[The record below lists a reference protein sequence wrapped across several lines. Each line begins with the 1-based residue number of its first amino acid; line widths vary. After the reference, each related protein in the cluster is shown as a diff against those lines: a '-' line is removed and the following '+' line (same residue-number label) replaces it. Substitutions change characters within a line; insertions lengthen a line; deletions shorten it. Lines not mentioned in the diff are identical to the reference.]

1 MHCTAAPPSIFNHDV
16 IELNKCTVVWCGC
29 FPYSQAL
36 ELQLKIS
43 GLKKCGYKKDILLL
57 LEHPPVITLGRSA
70 ERKNLLAGPD
80 YLKAHGVELQE
91 TDRGGDITFHGPGQ
105 LVGYPVLALQPG
117 ERDVR
122 AYMRRLEE
130 SLIRLLDTY
139 GIACGRDT
147 GYTGVWTE
155 NGKIAA
161 MGVHISRWI
170 TRHGFA
176 LNVNTDLS
184 FFDLIVPCGI
194 SGRGITSMEKQ
205 LAHRQDLH
213 AVADTYIQEFGFVFK
228 RHIIKMDAMDLLDEL
243 HRFEEEMETVP
254 ELTHT
259 GTGKT

>member
-1 MHCTAAPPSIFNHDV
+1 MHCTAAPPFIFNRDV
-16 IELNKCTVVWCGC
+16 IEFNKCAVVWCGC
-29 FPYSQAL
+29 LPYAKAL

-43 GLKKCGYKKDILLL
+43 RLKKCGYERDVLLL

-70 ERKNLLAGPD
+70 ERKNLLAGEND
-80 YLKAHGVELQE
+80 LKARGVDLQE

-122 AYMRRLEE
+122 EYMRRLEE

-139 GIACGRDT
+139 GIESGRDA
-147 GYTGVWTE
+147 GYTGVWTT

-176 LNVNTDLS
+176 LNINTDLS

-194 SGRGITSMEKQ
+194 PERGITSMEKQ
-205 LAHRQDLH
+205 LGQRQDL
-213 AVADTYIQEFGFVFK
+213 Q
-228 RHIIKMDAMDLLDEL
+228 
-243 HRFEEEMETVP
+243 TV
-254 ELTHT
+254 
-259 GTGKT
+259 G